1 MDYVILFT
9 AKPGDFQ
16 ENGIDLLPER
26 QLCYGNNYFEGLEL
40 VPDSASS
47 SDESE

>member
-1 MDYVILFT
+1 MDYVILLT

-16 ENGIDLLPER
+16 ENGIDLSPDR
-26 QLCYGNNYFEGLEL
+26 QLCYENNEELEL
-40 VPDSASS
+40 VSDSTLS